1 MQTLSSP
8 NSNAAIAY
16 TREDWKQGYES
27 QPQEFDYWIEDIE
40 GEIPAEL
47 SGTVFRNGPGLTD
60 INGYRLRHPFDGDGM
75 INSIA
80 IAQGQAYYR
89 NRFVRTEGYLK
100 EQKSGKPEY
109 RGVFGTQ
116 KPGGWLANAFDIKL
130 KNIANT
136 HVVYWGGKLL
146 ALWEA
151 AQPHR
156 LDPNT
161 LATLGL
167 DNLDGIL
174 TKGEPFAAHPKF
186 DANCPTAT
194 GKSEERMVT
203 FGVKSGLSSTLRI
216 FEFHPDGTL
225 AKDHR
230 HTVPGFAFL
239 HDFAI
244 TPNYCVFVQNPV
256 SFNPL
261 PFVAGFQGAAECIQ
275 FNPEAPTK
283 IIVIPR
289 NGQGKVQFFETDP
302 CFVFHHA
309 NAFEKDGQ
317 LILDSICYNEFPDI
331 GDAKDYS
338 EVDFDHVPAS
348 QLWRFTIDLATAKV
362 DVTVPIERYCEF
374 PTIHPGNVG
383 QEYRYLYIG
392 IAHDQTGSAPLQG
405 LIKRDMQTGA
415 EQTWSAA
422 PRGFGGEPLFIAK
435 PNGTAEDDGWV
446 LLWLYNAVGHN
457 TELAIFNAQD
467 ITTGPIAKLNLKHH
481 VPYGL
486 HGSFTSQYFGPQQPR
501 E

>member
-8 NSNAAIAY
+8 NSNASIAY
-16 TREDWKQGYES
+16 TRQAWKQGYES

-186 DANCPTAT
+186 DPTALRPLAKAKREWSLLVSKADYRAPSESSSSIPT
-194 GKSEERMVT
+194 GPLPKITDIPYQASPFCMTLLSHPTTASLSKTLSASTPSPSSQAFKVQPNASNSTPKRLQRLSSFLVT
-203 FGVKSGLSSTLRI
+203 ARAKFNSLKPTLVLCFITPMPLKKTASSSSTLSATTN
-216 FEFHPDGTL
+216 FQTSGT
-225 AKDHR
+225 
-230 HTVPGFAFL
+230 P
-239 HDFAI
+239 
-244 TPNYCVFVQNPV
+244 
-256 SFNPL
+256 
-261 PFVAGFQGAAECIQ
+261 
-275 FNPEAPTK
+275 K
-283 IIVIPR
+283 I
-289 NGQGKVQFFETDP
+289 
-302 CFVFHHA
+302 
-309 NAFEKDGQ
+309 
-317 LILDSICYNEFPDI
+317 
-331 GDAKDYS
+331 
-338 EVDFDHVPAS
+338 
-348 QLWRFTIDLATAKV
+348 TAK
-362 DVTVPIERYCEF
+362 
-374 PTIHPGNVG
+374 
-383 QEYRYLYIG
+383 
-392 IAHDQTGSAPLQG
+392 
-405 LIKRDMQTGA
+405 
-415 EQTWSAA
+415 
-422 PRGFGGEPLFIAK
+422 
-435 PNGTAEDDGWV
+435 
-446 LLWLYNAVGHN
+446 
-457 TELAIFNAQD
+457 
-467 ITTGPIAKLNLKHH
+467 
-481 VPYGL
+481 
-486 HGSFTSQYFGPQQPR
+486 
-501 E
+501 